1 MQTGTEAAQA
11 GVHAGAQAPAD
22 AQGVQE
28 VQATLQAF
36 LAALDRGEDAL
47 EPWFTPEA
55 TMYFPFRNSQALLH
69 GRAAIVAR
77 FARMN
82 AQLRQTRAAPPY
94 IGFGMRDLAVEWLAP
109 GWALATAIFTFAD
122 QWGRRTLLLRSDEPT
137 GAAPSWRIHHL
148 HASNLEAPAS
158 G

>member
-1 MQTGTEAAQA
+1 MQALNDGSSA
-11 GVHAGAQAPAD
+11 GVNEGAN
-22 AQGVQE
+22 VQV

-36 LAALDRGEDAL
+36 LAALDRGDDAL

-82 AQLRQTRAAPPY
+82 AQLRLTRAAPPY
-94 IGFGMRDLAVEWLAP
+94 IGFGMHHLEVEWLAP

-122 QWGRRTLLLRSDEPT
+122 QWGRRTLLLRRDHDPDGVVS
-137 GAAPSWRIHHL
+137 GWRIHHL
-148 HASNLEAPAS
+148 HASNMQAP
-158 G
+158 

>member
-1 MQTGTEAAQA
+1 MQTGMEAAQA
-11 GVHAGAQAPAD
+11 GAQARAQAAAD
-22 AQGVQE
+22 AQE
-28 VQATLQAF
+28 VQATLQAL

-109 GWALATAIFTFAD
+109 GWALATAIFTFSD
-122 QWGRRTLLLRSDEPT
+122 QWGRRTLLLRSDEAA

-148 HASNLEAPAS
+148 HASNLEAPTS